1 MRAIPYKSIVSALLL
16 IAVAGFLVFRWWQGP
31 LLPSYQVSSMPLVQT
46 VVATG
51 RIVAVSRTEIGS
63 EVAGVVLERLVQE
76 GQQVAAGDL
85 LLVLSADEITA
96 QVRQAEAELAELVSS
111 NRPQAAV
118 DLANAEVALAQASRN
133 VERRRELAAISA
145 ISDEEMEQAIQVQ
158 KQARNDLENARLKAK
173 ALSTG
178 GVEEDLLRAR
188 IAALQAQL
196 NKTQVR
202 SKVSGTILTRNVE
215 IGELVQ
221 PGQSLFTIAL
231 DGNTEIRVPLDERNL
246 SSLEV
251 EQQAVAIAD
260 AYPDKPF
267 PVRIS
272 FIAPSIDPQ
281 RGTVEVRLAVDPIPE
296 FLRQDMT
303 VSVNIETDRRAKAL
317 VVPNDALAN
326 VKKDNADVLLLRNGK
341 VQRQQ
346 LRLGLRGLSASEV
359 LSGLS
364 AGDEILVDATASLA
378 DGARV
383 RTISPDEVNLIA
395 PPVDDTL
402 QLIQEDKRPQRLRS
416 INNWQQIT
424 DTLDQLP
431 LLTAVSPNVSGP
443 GFVRRGEALESVI
456 LVGTDLERYQKIIP
470 LSEYLISGELRVSA
484 DNVLIGS
491 ELAKNLGV
499 EVGSKLRLDSGQ
511 DDDDSSFDNNFNN
524 NLNNNSAVVNIA
536 GIFELG
542 VRELDARYVYL
553 DLKQAQ
559 SLLNLPGG
567 ITVIDLTVED
577 IFEAEEIAAQ
587 VGRLTSL
594 QAESWIKTNAQLL
607 SGLTAQS
614 LSSNMIVGFVAISV
628 AFGIA
633 SVLSVSV
640 VQRTREIG
648 ILRAMGATRQQILR
662 IFLIQGAV
670 FGLLGS
676 IVGSGVSYVLVWS
689 FNTFGPNIF
698 TIPISINLILVT
710 MSLATLT
717 GIIAAAIPA
726 RRAAALDPV
735 VAIRYV

>member
-1 MRAIPYKSIVSALLL
+1 MNWRNSLRAIPYKSIVSALLL

-267 PVRIS
+267 PVHIS

-281 RGTVEVRLAVDPIPE
+281 RGTVEVRLAVDPIPD

-303 VSVNIETDRRAKAL
+303 VSVNIETDRRAKAV

-326 VKKDNADVLLLRNGK
+326 VKKDNADVLLLRNGQ

-346 LRLGLRGLSASEV
+346 VRLGLRGLSASEV

-383 RTISPDEVNLIA
+383 RTIQQAAPFANTDADKITTANDKSQSVETVN
-395 PPVDDTL
+395 
-402 QLIQEDKRPQRLRS
+402 
-416 INNWQQIT
+416 
-424 DTLDQLP
+424 
-431 LLTAVSPNVSGP
+431 
-443 GFVRRGEALESVI
+443 
-456 LVGTDLERYQKIIP
+456 
-470 LSEYLISGELRVSA
+470 
-484 DNVLIGS
+484 
-491 ELAKNLGV
+491 
-499 EVGSKLRLDSGQ
+499 
-511 DDDDSSFDNNFNN
+511 
-524 NLNNNSAVVNIA
+524 
-536 GIFELG
+536 
-542 VRELDARYVYL
+542 
-553 DLKQAQ
+553 
-559 SLLNLPGG
+559 
-567 ITVIDLTVED
+567 
-577 IFEAEEIAAQ
+577 
-587 VGRLTSL
+587 
-594 QAESWIKTNAQLL
+594 
-607 SGLTAQS
+607 
-614 LSSNMIVGFVAISV
+614 
-628 AFGIA
+628 
-633 SVLSVSV
+633 
-640 VQRTREIG
+640 
-648 ILRAMGATRQQILR
+648 
-662 IFLIQGAV
+662 
-670 FGLLGS
+670 
-676 IVGSGVSYVLVWS
+676 
-689 FNTFGPNIF
+689 
-698 TIPISINLILVT
+698 
-710 MSLATLT
+710 
-717 GIIAAAIPA
+717 
-726 RRAAALDPV
+726 
-735 VAIRYV
+735 

>member
-1 MRAIPYKSIVSALLL
+1 MNWRNSLRAIPYKSIVSALLL

-31 LLPSYQVSSMPLVQT
+31 LLPSYKLSSMPLVQT

-326 VKKDNADVLLLRNGK
+326 VKKDNADVLLLRNGQ

-346 LRLGLRGLSASEV
+346 VRLGLRGLSASEV

-383 RTISPDEVNLIA
+383 RTVQQAAPFANTDADKITTANDKSQSVETVN
-395 PPVDDTL
+395 
-402 QLIQEDKRPQRLRS
+402 
-416 INNWQQIT
+416 
-424 DTLDQLP
+424 
-431 LLTAVSPNVSGP
+431 
-443 GFVRRGEALESVI
+443 
-456 LVGTDLERYQKIIP
+456 
-470 LSEYLISGELRVSA
+470 
-484 DNVLIGS
+484 
-491 ELAKNLGV
+491 
-499 EVGSKLRLDSGQ
+499 
-511 DDDDSSFDNNFNN
+511 
-524 NLNNNSAVVNIA
+524 
-536 GIFELG
+536 
-542 VRELDARYVYL
+542 
-553 DLKQAQ
+553 
-559 SLLNLPGG
+559 
-567 ITVIDLTVED
+567 
-577 IFEAEEIAAQ
+577 
-587 VGRLTSL
+587 
-594 QAESWIKTNAQLL
+594 
-607 SGLTAQS
+607 
-614 LSSNMIVGFVAISV
+614 
-628 AFGIA
+628 
-633 SVLSVSV
+633 
-640 VQRTREIG
+640 
-648 ILRAMGATRQQILR
+648 
-662 IFLIQGAV
+662 
-670 FGLLGS
+670 
-676 IVGSGVSYVLVWS
+676 
-689 FNTFGPNIF
+689 
-698 TIPISINLILVT
+698 
-710 MSLATLT
+710 
-717 GIIAAAIPA
+717 
-726 RRAAALDPV
+726 
-735 VAIRYV
+735 